1 MIRFGGEPGARMCRG
16 WKEIARGRGTSRTWR
31 SRCSPLQCW
40 GDLGCQSV
48 QWLLDPSN
56 NGDYPMGMIDDNL
69 TSNAKTLD
77 DQEEVEP
84 DTY

>member
-1 MIRFGGEPGARMCRG
+1 MEGDSQGERDKQNVEKQMF
-16 WKEIARGRGTSRTWR
+16 
-31 SRCSPLQCW
+31 PLQCW
-40 GDLGCQSV
+40 GDLGSRSV